1 MYKFVTEE
9 PNTMKQTISY
19 GQKGQSLSAFVDQ
32 RFASDT
38 FFSFSL
44 ATKSMKHF
52 LFILSFLTVLLLP
65 DYTSAQNTCNNP
77 TPICPNQNFQFAPG
91 GPAGLP
97 PGLNVSNPVF
107 GAPSGTNQGCQFN
120 DAVNPQWLLL
130 TVVSSGSLGFNLG
143 GPGSTAPQN
152 GMLHWSLYQ
161 YNASTCANIVGN
173 TQAPIACN
181 YNCSSTGGTG
191 FGTLPPLPANQCN
204 YYQTGATPL
213 MVNPGDQFLLLVSN
227 VNGTNTSISFN
238 STGSAQLG
246 CSLFS
251 VTSATACPNQPTV
264 VTSSWPG
271 YTGITYTI
279 LPAPPAG
286 SVQPGPN
293 FSVSAAATTVYTV
306 TAAAG
311 NNGFGQPTRATA
323 FFTLTINPTATISV
337 ATATD
342 YCYGSTAVFTVSPQA
357 ASITASGP
365 ILGPVFSVTNSPG
378 TTISIPNVTSPNYS
392 GTYSIT
398 ATLTTG
404 CVGTATTDIF
414 VSPNFFIN
422 ATSPISQCQNGNVT
436 LAASI
441 SPANPPS
448 PPNPASVYTWS
459 APPCLASFTTAT
471 GNAAINN
478 VQPICAGIFTVAVEG
493 IFNSARCL
501 RTQTVQ
507 LNVVATYSVDAPAS
521 LTVCQGGTISLA
533 ATASNTSQFSWSG
546 PMAFNQQGANVLVT
560 NSAVPGHQ
568 GPYQVTASFNAFN
581 LSCPRTATTNVDVVE
596 VYAVAVLVPTTVC
609 QYQNAPV
616 AIVAA
621 GAPISYSW
629 VGPNSFTA
637 ATSNANIQNIQVN
650 GTGTY
655 SGTATWASGTV
666 ECSVTNYANITVV
679 PVNSITVTPPDPVCQ
694 PGNVYLLANSVG
706 ATSYSW
712 NGPGGFSASTPNP
725 VLYYPPLSAS
735 GVYTVSTTYN
745 TGGVICGNV
754 TTVAVSVNPVL
765 NYTLEPFRRACVGE
779 AVTVTGPAGATSY
792 TWTSSSGLA
801 IELPNNKDLM
811 FSDIKEPHSGVYTL
825 KASLGPCVTSKQ
837 VEIRVIS
844 AISFTN
850 PPSGYKEC
858 IGVNLPMSVG
868 VQGGSENYNIEW
880 FPNAYFNGSP
890 TGSVVNVTPLGT
902 TVYNIKAYDLACPS
916 RTISHSFV
924 FEVMTAPRPN
934 LELDKYE
941 GCAPLCIELR
951 PGLKRGEATVTY
963 DFGGPRKLQPI
974 DSITSYCGLNEPGVY
989 TMKVTSIGENGCP
1002 QTFSL
1007 NVPITVFPDASSELL
1022 WSPDEVTTTEGLVT
1036 FNTYSKN
1043 NGKVETYEWLFGGN
1057 GISVLTHTDIVN
1069 PQVQYPEV
1077 GKYPV
1082 LLITTTDKG
1091 CRDTVFRIL
1100 EVKDELNVYIPNTF
1114 TPNDDGVNDF
1124 FMVKGLGFKTEGF
1137 TMEIFD
1143 RWGHQVYMSRDL
1155 TKGWDGTVKGGRP
1168 VEGVYIYRIRA
1179 IGANGEG
1186 RQEFTG
1192 HVTLIR

>member
-1 MYKFVTEE
+1 
-9 PNTMKQTISY
+9 MKQTNIY
-19 GQKGQSLSAFVDQ
+19 TRNYQNQKVFVHQ
-32 RFASDT
+32 RSVSDK
-38 FFSFSL
+38 FFSYTFL
-44 ATKSMKHF
+44 TKRMKHL
-52 LFILSFLTVLLLP
+52 LFILPFLTGLLSP
-65 DYTSAQNTCNNP
+65 NFASAQNTCNNP

-107 GAPSGTNQGCQFN
+107 AGPSGTNQGCQFN
-120 DAVNPQWLLL
+120 DAINPQWLLL
-130 TVVSSGSLGFNLG
+130 TVVSSGSLSFNLG

-161 YNASTCANIVGN
+161 YNANTCANIVGN

-181 YNCSSTGGTG
+181 YNCSFAGGTG
-191 FGTLPPLPANQCN
+191 FGSLPPAPANQCN
-204 YYQTGATPL
+204 YFQTGGTPF

-238 STGSAQLG
+238 NTGTAQLG
-246 CSLFS
+246 CSPFTVNS
-251 VTSATACPNQPTV
+251 VTLCPNQPSV
-264 VTSSWPG
+264 VASSWPG

-279 LPAPPAG
+279 LPPPPAG

-293 FSVSAAATTVYTV
+293 FSVAAAATTVYTV
-306 TAAAG
+306 TAVAA
-311 NNGFGQPTRATA
+311 NNGFGQPTQATA
-323 FFTLTINPTATISV
+323 FFTVTINPTATISV

-342 YCYGSTAVFTVSPQA
+342 YCYGSTAIFTVSPQA
-357 ASITASGP
+357 ASVSVYGP
-365 ILGPVFSVTNSPG
+365 ILGPVVNLTSVPG
-378 TTISIPNVTSPNYS
+378 TTVAIPNLTSPNYT

-404 CVGTATTDIF
+404 CVGTTTTDIF
-414 VSPNFFIN
+414 VSPNYFITA
-422 ATSPISQCQNGNVT
+422 ATPLSQCQNGNVSLT
-436 LAASI
+436 ASMPTAT
-441 SPANPPS
+441 SY
-448 PPNPASVYTWS
+448 VWY
-459 APPCLASFTTAT
+459 APPCLPSFTTAS
-471 GNAAINN
+471 GNTAINN
-478 VQPICAGIFTVAVEG
+478 VQPICAGVFTVTTDG
-493 IFNSARCL
+493 IFNSARCP
-501 RTQTVQ
+501 RSATVQ
-507 LNVVATYSVDAPAS
+507 VNVVPTYSIDTAPS

-533 ATASNTSQFSWSG
+533 ATASNSPQFAWSG

-568 GPYQVTASFNAFN
+568 GPYQVTASYNAFN
-581 LSCPRTATTNVDVVE
+581 LSCPRTATTNVYVVA
-596 VYAVAVLVPTTVC
+596 VYPVSVLVPTTIC

-616 AIVAA
+616 ALVAA
-621 GAPISYSW
+621 GAPIAYSW
-629 VGPNSFTA
+629 SGPNNYTA
-637 ATSNANIQNIQVN
+637 TASSTVVPNIQLN

-655 SGTATWASGTV
+655 SGTATWAQGTV

-679 PVNSITVTPPDPVCQ
+679 PVNSITITPPDPVCQ

-779 AVTVTGPAGATSY
+779 SVTITGPAGATSY

-801 IELPNNKDLM
+801 IDLPNNKDLM

-825 KASLGPCVTSKQ
+825 KASLGPCITSKQ
-837 VEIRVIS
+837 VEVRVIS

-858 IGVNLPMSVG
+858 VGVSLPMSVG

-880 FPNAYFNGSP
+880 FPNSYFDGAP

-916 RTISHSFV
+916 KTISHSFV

-934 LELDKYE
+934 LDLDKYE

-963 DFGGPRKLQPI
+963 DFGGPRKLQPV
-974 DSITSYCGLNEPGVY
+974 DSITSYCGLNEPGLY

-1022 WSPDEVTTTEGLVT
+1022 WTPDEVTTNEGLVT

-1043 NGKVETYEWLFGGN
+1043 NGKVESYEWLFGGN
-1057 GISVLTHTDIVN
+1057 GISVLSPTNIAN

-1082 LLITTTDKG
+1082 LLITTTDEG

-1137 TMEIFD
+1137 TMEVFD
-1143 RWGHQVYMSRDL
+1143 RWGHLVYMSRDY

-1179 IGANGEG
+1179 VGANGEG